1 MVNNS
6 IKAVLLVIILV
17 LAYFV
22 YESILTPVRFK
33 KDVDRRSEAVINH
46 LKDIRTVEMTF
57 KSMYGKYSK
66 SFDTLIDFVN
76 TSEIPVVKMIPDPT
90 DTTFTKTIRDTLGY
104 RSVRDSL
111 FGLRENFNPNNL
123 KFIPFTKGKIFEI
136 NAGVIEKGGVKVNV
150 FEVKAPYAEF
160 LKDLDH
166 QMVINLIAGREQ
178 LERYAGIKV
187 GSMAEA
193 STDGNWE

>member
-22 YESILTPVRFK
+22 YESVLTPVRFK
-33 KDVDRRSEAVINH
+33 KEVERRSGAVINQ

-66 SFDTLIDFVN
+66 NFDTLIDFIN
-76 TSEIPVVKMIPDPT
+76 TSEIPVVKMVPDPT

-123 KFIPFTKGKIFEI
+123 KFIPFTEGELFEL

-150 FEVKAPYAEF
+150 FEAKAPYAEF
-160 LKDLDH
+160 LKDLDQ
-166 QMVINLIAGREQ
+166 QMVVNLIAGHEQ